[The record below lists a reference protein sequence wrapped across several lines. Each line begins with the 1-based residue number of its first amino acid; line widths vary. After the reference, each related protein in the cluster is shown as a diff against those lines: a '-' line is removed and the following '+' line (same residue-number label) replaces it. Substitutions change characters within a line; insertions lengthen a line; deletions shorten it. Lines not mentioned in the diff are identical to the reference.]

1 MPDRASADLLK
12 RLAGEVSWERI
23 FQKLGLSARRRTSGV
38 LVLNCVF
45 HRETHSS
52 LYCWPSGN
60 FKCHG
65 CGLQGNF
72 VDFVS
77 KLEFND
83 SYDTGELIDF
93 FIALPPPL
101 DPNQLPLPF
110 TNTKPAF

>member
-1 MPDRASADLLK
+1 MSDREKAELLK
-12 RLAGEVSWERI
+12 RLVGEVSWERI

-38 LVLNCVF
+38 LVLRCVF
-45 HRETHSS
+45 HREASPS
-52 LYCWPSGN
+52 LHCWPSGN

-77 KLEFND
+77 GLEFKD
-83 SYDTGELIDF
+83 VCGADDLIDF
-93 FIALPPPL
+93 FITLPSPP

-110 TNTKPAF
+110 INAKPAF